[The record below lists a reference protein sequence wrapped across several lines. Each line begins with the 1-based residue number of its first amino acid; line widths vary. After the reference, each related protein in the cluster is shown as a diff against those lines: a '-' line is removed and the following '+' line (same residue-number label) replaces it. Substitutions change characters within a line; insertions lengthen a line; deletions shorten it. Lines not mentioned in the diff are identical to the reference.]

1 VNLLL
6 RLCWLL
12 IVSRFRAAVPPLGP
26 CRTPFRVWPTDL
38 DLLWHV
44 NNGVYF
50 SIMDLARIDL
60 MIRAGMSGRIRANGW
75 YPVVV
80 AETIQFRR
88 SLNPFQRF
96 EIQTRVLG
104 WDDKGLVLEQ
114 QFFRGEESVAHALV
128 RARFLSRRGGTV
140 PPAELV
146 ALFGL
151 PPESPAMGDYAAQWN
166 AAQGEWRG
174 ARTAKRAVL

>member
-1 VNLLL
+1 MNKLFRLL
-6 RLCWLL
+6 WLML
-12 IVSRFRAAVPPLGP
+12 AGRHRAAVSPLGP

-60 MIRAGMSGRIRANGW
+60 MIRAGMAAKIRARGW

-96 EIQTRVLG
+96 EIETRVLG
-104 WDDKGLVLEQ
+104 WDEKAIVLEQ
-114 QFFRGEESVAHALV
+114 QFYRGEEAVAHALV

-140 PPAELV
+140 APTQLIEV
-146 ALFGL
+146 FGL
-151 PPESPAMGDYAAQWN
+151 PPQSPFMGEYAIRWN
-166 AAQGEWRG
+166 EAQGEWRG
-174 ARTAKRAVL
+174 RKIA

>member
-1 VNLLL
+1 MNKLFRLL
-6 RLCWLL
+6 WVLL
-12 IVSRFRAAVPPLGP
+12 AGRHRAAVPPLGP

-60 MIRAGMSGRIRANGW
+60 MIRAGMAAKIRAQGW

-104 WDDKGLVLEQ
+104 WDDKALVLEQ
-114 QFFRGEESVAHALV
+114 QFFRGDESVAHALV
-128 RARFLSRRGGTV
+128 RARFLSRRGGPV
-140 PPAELV
+140 APQELIG
-146 ALFGL
+146 LFGL
-151 PPESPAMGDYAAQWN
+151 SPESPSMGDYATQWN
-166 AAQGEWRG
+166 QAQAEWKG
-174 ARTAKRAVL
+174 ARHATAR

>member
-1 VNLLL
+1 MNKLFRLL
-6 RLCWLL
+6 WVLL
-12 IVSRFRAAVPPLGP
+12 ASRHRAAVPPLGP

-60 MIRAGMSGRIRANGW
+60 MTRAGMARRIRARGW

-96 EIQTRVLG
+96 EIETRVLG
-104 WDDKGLVLEQ
+104 WDEKAIVLEQ
-114 QFFRGEESVAHALV
+114 QFFRGAESIAHALV
-128 RARFLSRRGGTV
+128 RARFLSRGGGSV
-140 PPAELV
+140 SPGELV

-151 PPESPAMGDYAAQWN
+151 PPESPGMGDYATQWN
-166 AAQGEWRG
+166 ASQAEWRG
-174 ARTAKRAVL
+174 DRSGAAKR

>member
-1 VNLLL
+1 MNLLL

-12 IVSRFRAAVPPLGP
+12 VVCRFRAAVPPLGP

-60 MIRAGMSGRIRANGW
+60 LSRAGMAGRIRAKGW

-80 AETIQFRR
+80 AETMQFRR

-96 EIQTRVLG
+96 EIETRVLG
-104 WDDKGLVLEQ
+104 WDDKAIVLEQ
-114 QFFRGEESVAHALV
+114 QFFRGDESVAHALV
-128 RARFLSRRGGTV
+128 RARFLSRHGGTV
-140 PPAELV
+140 PPSELV
-146 ALFGL
+146 AEFGL
-151 PPESPAMGDYAAQWN
+151 PPESPAMDGHVAQWN

-174 ARTAKRAVL
+174 RRRA

>member
-1 VNLLL
+1 MNKLFRLL
-6 RLCWLL
+6 WVLL
-12 IVSRFRAAVPPLGP
+12 ASRHRAVVPPLGP

-60 MIRAGMSGRIRANGW
+60 MIRAGMAAKIRAQGW

-104 WDDKGLVLEQ
+104 WDDKALVLEQ
-114 QFFRGEESVAHALV
+114 QFLRGDESVAHALV

-140 PPAELV
+140 TPQQLV
-146 ALFGL
+146 ELFGL
-151 PPESPAMGDYAAQWN
+151 TPESPAMDDYARQWN
-166 AAQGEWRG
+166 QAQSEWRG
-174 ARTAKRAVL
+174 SRQGGSA

>member
-1 VNLLL
+1 MNLLL

-12 IVSRFRAAVPPLGP
+12 LVSRHRAPVPPLGP

-60 MIRAGMSGRIRANGW
+60 MVRAGMATRIRAQGW

-96 EIQTRVLG
+96 EIETRVLG
-104 WDDKGLVLEQ
+104 WDDKALVLEQ
-114 QFFRGEESVAHALV
+114 QFFRGDEAVAHALV

-140 PPAELV
+140 SPRELIE
-146 ALFGL
+146 LFGL
-151 PPESPAMGDYAAQWN
+151 PPESAPMGEYALQWN
-166 AAQGEWRG
+166 AAQAEWRG
-174 ARTAKRAVL
+174 ARQVGARP

>member
-1 VNLLL
+1 MNLLL
-6 RLCWLL
+6 RLLWLL
-12 IVSRFRAAVPPLGP
+12 IVSRWRQPVSAMGP

-60 MIRAGMSGRIRANGW
+60 MARAGMAKLIRARGW

-96 EIQTRVLG
+96 EIETRVLG
-104 WDDKGLVLEQ
+104 WDDKALVLEQ
-114 QFFRGEESVAHALV
+114 QFFRGAEAVAHALV
-128 RARFLSRRGGTV
+128 RARFLSRGGGSV
-140 PPAELV
+140 SPGQLV
-146 ALFGL
+146 ELFGL
-151 PPESPAMGDYAAQWN
+151 SPQSPSMGDYPRQWN
-166 AAQGEWRG
+166 EAQAEWRG
-174 ARTAKRAVL
+174 ARQGGAR